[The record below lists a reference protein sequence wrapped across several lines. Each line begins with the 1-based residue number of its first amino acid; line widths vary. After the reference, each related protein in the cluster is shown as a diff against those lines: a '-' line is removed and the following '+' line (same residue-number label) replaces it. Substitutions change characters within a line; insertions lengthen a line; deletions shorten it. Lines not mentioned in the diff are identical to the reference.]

1 MPELHPSSFIL
12 HPFKTLSK
20 TTLLDLGRYLVVEN
34 HVIQVPD
41 GRVIPNWAWVI
52 TPDYVNIL
60 ARTTGGQFIV
70 FHQTKYSIPGETLAI
85 VGGYLEPGEDPLAA
99 AKRELQ
105 EETGYASEHWTSLGA
120 YPVDGNRGCGT
131 AHFFLA
137 LDAAFTTRT
146 PSDDL
151 EEQELLLLSE
161 SELRQAWIEGQF
173 KLLPW
178 AAIIGLAL
186 QHLHGI

>member
-1 MPELHPSSFIL
+1 MPKL

-20 TTLLDLGRYLVVEN
+20 TTLLDMGRYLVVEN

-41 GRVIPNWAWVI
+41 GRVIPGWAWVI
-52 TPDYVNIL
+52 TPDYVNIV
-60 ARTTGGQFIV
+60 ARTTQGQFII
-70 FHQTKYSIPGETLAI
+70 FHQTKYSTGETLAI

-99 AKRELQ
+99 AQRELQ
-105 EETGYASEHWTSLGA
+105 EETGYTAQEWINLGA

-131 AHFFLA
+131 AHLFLA
-137 LDAAFTTRT
+137 LNAVFTSRT

-161 SELRQAWIEGQF
+161 AELRQALLAGDF

-178 AAIIGLAL
+178 VAILGLVFQYL
-186 QHLHGI
+186 ENS